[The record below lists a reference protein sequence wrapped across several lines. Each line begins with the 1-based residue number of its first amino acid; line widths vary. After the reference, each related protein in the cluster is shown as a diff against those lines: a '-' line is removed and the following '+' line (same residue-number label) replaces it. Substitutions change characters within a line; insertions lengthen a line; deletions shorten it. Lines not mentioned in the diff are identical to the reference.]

1 MEAIMSNMSAQS
13 LIRITT
19 PSAILGQVVASA
31 RKAKQLKQSDLATIL
46 NKAMSTV
53 SRYEKGETDIS
64 IHELL
69 TIAEAL
75 DTTASKILDAWAAGI
90 SKAKALEIIVTKEDL
105 QVAIAN
111 HQDEQAIPLVE
122 KMLSGVLGQSI
133 CLVDG

>member
-1 MEAIMSNMSAQS
+1 VFDIHA
-13 LIRITT
+13 LH
-19 PSAILGQVVASA
+19 G
-31 RKAKQLKQSDLATIL
+31 AKQLKQSDLATIL

-111 HQDEQAIPLVE
+111 HQDEQAIPLVG